1 MLKIISGQFSAGL
14 WTKSAKRNVAQVSNR
29 QHVLQ
34 PSALCK
40 FKARAGWKHCDTA
53 GWKPALRLCPWPCN
67 AASLEP
73 IRSHR
78 SFSAGHRRSRGEIRN
93 PKLQIRNKQ
102 KIQKKK
108 IPKPV
113 PGPWKE

>member
-1 MLKIISGQFSAGL
+1 MAEIRLNFNINYCNAENNFRPIQRRAVDKVREEERSAGCF
-14 WTKSAKRNVAQVSNR
+14 Q
-29 QHVLQ
+29 
-34 PSALCK
+34 
-40 FKARAGWKHCDTA
+40 
-53 GWKPALRLCPWPCN
+53 PALRLCPWPCN